1 VGSARKLG
9 EDGGMMKQLPRKSS
23 TVRRKRYSA
32 PVHKKRKFITAP
44 LSPNLRAEHGTRS
57 MTLIV
62 DDTVSITRGDRR
74 FAEGKIL
81 RVDNKSCRV
90 YIEGVTRS
98 RLDGSTVQ
106 IPIRPE
112 NLMITR
118 LNMDDPW
125 RRSILERKS
134 FSTEEE

>member
-1 VGSARKLG
+1 LR
-9 EDGGMMKQLPRKSS
+9 QLAEKPS
-23 TVRRKRYSA
+23 TVRKRRYNA
-32 PVHKKRKFITAP
+32 PIHKKRKFVSAP

-57 MTLIV
+57 MTVIV
-62 DDTVSITRGDRR
+62 DDTVSITKGDRR
-74 FAEGKIL
+74 FAEGKVL
-81 RVDNKSCRV
+81 RVDNKSSRI

-106 IPIRPE
+106 IPIRPD
-112 NLMITR
+112 NVMITR

-125 RRSILERKS
+125 RRRIMERKS